1 MEDYRLAVVGIGA
14 TGCVLA
20 AALLGKYP
28 ETVLIG
34 RGAEQGEILKKEGLK
49 VSGTLTFQGA
59 VKNFSNRISALG
71 HFNPT
76 LIFLSTKTFHLQEVL
91 EELENIYRPGMK
103 IIPTQN
109 GLGTED
115 LVADRFGPEAVF
127 RISLNFGVSL
137 KSPGVATAAF
147 FNRPNHMGGFVQEN
161 REPGFQIAKMLT
173 DCGLETEFVND
184 IRRYVWKKMIMK
196 CTMASICAITNLTI
210 KEALDFPPTREIAF
224 ACFQEAMAVSK
235 AVGYDLGEDYLKQTL
250 VYLNKVGSHKDSMCH
265 DIENKKPTEIDFLG
279 GKIVDYGHAKG
290 VPTPFYVAMT
300 NLVKTFEKKYLK
312 R

>member
-1 MEDYRLAVVGIGA
+1 MEEHRMAVVGIGA

-34 RGAEQGEILKKEGLK
+34 RKVEQGEILKKEGIT
-49 VSGTLTFQGA
+49 VTGALTFKGA
-59 VKNFSNRISALG
+59 VKNFSSRIDALG
-71 HFNPT
+71 YFDPT
-76 LIFLSTKTFHLQEVL
+76 LIFLSTKTFHLKKVL
-91 EELENIYRPGMK
+91 DELETIYRPGMK
-103 IIPTQN
+103 IISMQN
-109 GLGTED
+109 GLGPED

-127 RISLNFGVSL
+127 RVSLNFGVSL
-137 KSPGVATAAF
+137 KNPGVATAAF
-147 FNRPNHMGGFVQEN
+147 FNRPNHIGEFAQKN
-161 REPGFQIAKMLT
+161 RGLGFQIAKMLT

-184 IRRYVWKKMIMK
+184 IRRYVWEKMIMK

-210 KEALDFPPTREIAF
+210 KEALDFSPTREIAN

-250 VYLNKVGSHKDSMCH
+250 EYLDKVGSHKDSMCH
-265 DIENKKPTEIDFLG
+265 DIANNKPTEIDFLG
-279 GKIVDYGHAKG
+279 GKIVDYARANG

-300 NLVKTFEKKYLK
+300 NLVKTFEEKYHG